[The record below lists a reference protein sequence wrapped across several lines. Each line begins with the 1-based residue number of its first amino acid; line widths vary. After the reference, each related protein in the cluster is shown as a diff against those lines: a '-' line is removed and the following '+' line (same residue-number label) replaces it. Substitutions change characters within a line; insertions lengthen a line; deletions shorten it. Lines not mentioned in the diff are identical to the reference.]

1 MRKKTDKRK
10 NRGSSDGNSNTQ
22 SKSFK
27 SISGTEE
34 VDVDSVSVSDVLS
47 QTNAVLF
54 DASEDSYVSDKVFD
68 SPSASVNLNN
78 SVVDSSNSCEKGEKA
93 DMATAEA
100 TSKGEPTNADI
111 MACLRKI
118 DSRLSSVDNRIS
130 CMDKRLSALEEVKS
144 KVEGFDKELK
154 RLWTVLEDRNKQN
167 DERMRKIE
175 EKSESQDFACGMLN
189 DKVIELEKEKDA
201 LKDEVIYLQSQ
212 SMRNNLVFSNIPE
225 AQGESNE
232 QAELKI
238 KEFIFEKMKVAKEV
252 VDKMKFDRVHRM
264 GPHVQGKTRNIVAK
278 FHEYK
283 EKEFVR
289 KQGKALQGTQ
299 FHVYEQ
305 FPKEVG
311 DRRRKLV
318 PRMQAARRDGKRA
331 WISYDTLYIDGKP
344 VRD

>member
-1 MRKKTDKRK
+1 
-10 NRGSSDGNSNTQ
+10 
-22 SKSFK
+22 
-27 SISGTEE
+27 
-34 VDVDSVSVSDVLS
+34 
-47 QTNAVLF
+47 
-54 DASEDSYVSDKVFD
+54 
-68 SPSASVNLNN
+68 
-78 SVVDSSNSCEKGEKA
+78 
-93 DMATAEA
+93 MATAEA
-100 TSKGEPTNADI
+100 TSEVEPTNADI

-118 DSRLSSVDNRIS
+118 DSRLSSVDNKIS
-130 CMDKRLSALEEVKS
+130 CMEKRLSALEEVKS

-154 RLWTVLEDRNKQN
+154 RIWTVLEDRNRLN
-167 DERMRKIE
+167 DERMRKLE
-175 EKSESQDFACGMLN
+175 DKTESQDFACGMLN
-189 DKVIELEKEKDA
+189 DKVISLEKEKDA

-212 SMRNNLVFSNIPE
+212 SMRNNLIFSNIPE
-225 AQGESNE
+225 TQGETNE
-232 QAELKI
+232 QVESKI
-238 KEFIFEKMKVAKEV
+238 KVFIFEKMKVAKEV
-252 VDKMKFDRVHRM
+252 VDRMSFDRVHRM
-264 GPHVQGKTRNIVAK
+264 GPHIDGKTRNIVAK

-311 DRRRKLV
+311 DKRRKLV

>member
-22 SKSFK
+22 SKSFN
-27 SISGTEE
+27 SISATEE
-34 VDVDSVSVSDVLS
+34 VNVDSVSVSDVLS

-54 DASEDSYVSDKVFD
+54 DASEDSYTSDKVFD
-68 SPSASVNLNN
+68 SPSASVNLKNP
-78 SVVDSSNSCEKGEKA
+78 VVDSSNSCEKSEKA

-100 TSKGEPTNADI
+100 TSKVEPTNADTCI

-118 DSRLSSVDNRIS
+118 DSRLCSVDNRIS

-144 KVEGFDKELK
+144 KVQGFDKELK

-189 DKVIELEKEKDA
+189 DKVVQLEKEKDA

-212 SMRNNLVFSNIPE
+212 SMRNNLIFSNIPE
-225 AQGESNE
+225 TLGETNE
-232 QAELKI
+232 QADLKI

-252 VDKMKFDRVHRM
+252 VDKMTFD
-264 GPHVQGKTRNIVAK
+264 K
-278 FHEYK
+278 
-283 EKEFVR
+283 
-289 KQGKALQGTQ
+289 
-299 FHVYEQ
+299 
-305 FPKEVG
+305 
-311 DRRRKLV
+311 
-318 PRMQAARRDGKRA
+318 
-331 WISYDTLYIDGKP
+331 SS
-344 VRD
+344 